1 MTKQTNT
8 LIIASIAI
16 GALAWVGPVF
26 IPLITLGPLLS
37 GLIAGAYRVRP
48 SLVAIPWFCGG
59 LLMLVSDLVINH
71 EDVAFHAVVAM
82 VTALLAAGGAAL
94 TRRVR
99 YGRSVA
105 LHQSTEGSPAPAREL
120 QQS

>member
-16 GALAWVGPVF
+16 GALAWLDPLF
-26 IPLITLGPLLS
+26 IPLITLGPLVS

-48 SLVAIPWFCGG
+48 RLVAIPWVCGG

-71 EDVAFHAVVAM
+71 EDVAFHAVVA
-82 VTALLAAGGAAL
+82 VFTALLAAGGAAL

-99 YGRSVA
+99 HARAVA
-105 LHQSTEGSPAPAREL
+105 VHQSTEGLTTSGT
-120 QQS
+120 